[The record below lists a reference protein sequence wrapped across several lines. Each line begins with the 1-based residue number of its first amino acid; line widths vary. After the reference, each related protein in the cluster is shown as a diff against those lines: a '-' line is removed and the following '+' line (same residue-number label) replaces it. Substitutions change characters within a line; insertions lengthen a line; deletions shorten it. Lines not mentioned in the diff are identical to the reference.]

1 LFNIY
6 FDDVTDLRSTSD
18 YDCNVGRAFY
28 GCIMYA
34 YDLLILS
41 PSVGRLQHLLS
52 CDYEFGNEQH
62 ILIPISLLPENMV
75 VSKRTFHVCWIPEDT
90 CRKGVQ
96 YFGLNFVAKKN
107 LEANIIPISM

>member
-6 FDDVTDLRSTSD
+6 VDDVTDLRSTSD

-52 CDYEFGNEQH
+52 CGYEFGNEQH
-62 ILIPISLLPENMV
+62 INSNKSAARKYGGIKENISCML
-75 VSKRTFHVCWIPEDT
+75 DT
-90 CRKGVQ
+90 RR
-96 YFGLNFVAKKN
+96 YM
-107 LEANIIPISM
+107 S